1 VIVGKYPVFQSP
13 ALDEVERKM
22 RPSEDFRHGFLG
34 TDSRKLVQIIDE
46 DQRALRELGL
56 SDERIASEL
65 ERLTQAAREALGGPV
80 TVDGKFVVRMQV
92 ARGRIPS
99 PWGGPKLFR
108 KTRVTLEKL
117 STGESLAWSDLSLHL
132 LREHGFYQGE
142 GSPYRLDPRRV
153 QRILELAPTV
163 ESP

>member
-1 VIVGKYPVFQSP
+1 MGKYPVFQSP

-65 ERLTQAAREALGGPV
+65 ERLTTGNG
-80 TVDGKFVVRMQV
+80 VDGYSGCGSCAHSDSPAGASLNCILK
-92 ARGRIPS
+92 ARA
-99 PWGGPKLFR
+99 
-108 KTRVTLEKL
+108 
-117 STGESLAWSDLSLHL
+117 AWSL
-132 LREHGFYQGE
+132 FA
-142 GSPYRLDPRRV
+142 
-153 QRILELAPTV
+153 RIAEM
-163 ESP
+163 